1 MSGIRTLGI
10 VAAAALSLGL
20 AAQVQAAFPE
30 KDITIIIP
38 FSPGGGMDTTP
49 RAIAGPMSKYLP
61 NNVKVIPKNI
71 PGAGGRRG
79 YAELMRS
86 APDGYTISII
96 NFPGAAIPSLTGEKV
111 TYDINKFVWV
121 ARLSNS
127 AYLIASA
134 GKNDA
139 IGKFDDLKKL
149 GRPVKITHTGYGST
163 AYSAA
168 GIVRDA
174 MGIESTPLTGYKSSQ
189 EYIVGMIRGDGD
201 ATIAPV
207 ESFYKFVAS
216 GDVKALVTFEAKSTL
231 PGVPTV
237 RSLGYEELE
246 GLGVDRI
253 VAAPPGTPDEVRRI
267 LSDAIMKAIQ
277 DPEAQAWAKKVRR
290 PFDPMDTDE
299 VTAYLNK
306 SIAFYTKYKSS
317 LRKRD

>member
-10 VAAAALSLGL
+10 VAVATLSLSL
-20 AAQVQAAFPE
+20 AAQARAAFPE

-127 AYLIASA
+127 AYLVASA

-139 IGKFDDLKKL
+139 IKTFADLKKL
-149 GRPVKITHTGYGST
+149 GRPVKMTHTGYGST

-253 VAAPPGTPDEVRRI
+253 VAAPPGTPDSVRRI
-267 LSDAIMKAIQ
+267 ISEAIMKAIQ

-317 LRKRD
+317 LLKRD

>member
-10 VAAAALSLGL
+10 VALATLSLGL
-20 AAQVQAAFPE
+20 PAQARAEFPE
-30 KDITIIIP
+30 KDITFIIP

-49 RAIAGPMSKYLP
+49 RALVGPMSKYLP
-61 NNVKVIPKNI
+61 GNVKVVPNNI

-86 APDGYTISII
+86 APDGYTISVI

-111 TYDINKFVWV
+111 SYDINQFVWI
-121 ARLSNS
+121 ARMSNS
-127 AYLIASA
+127 SYLIASS

-139 IGKFDDLKKL
+139 INSFADLKKL
-149 GRPVKITHTGYGST
+149 GRPVKMTSTGYGST

-174 MGIESTPLTGYKSSQ
+174 MGIDSTPLTGYKSSQ

-207 ESFYKFVAS
+207 ESFYKFVQS

-231 PGVPTV
+231 PNVPTV
-237 RSLGYEELE
+237 RALGYEELE
-246 GLGVDRI
+246 GLGVDRM
-253 VAAPPGTPDEVRRI
+253 VAAPPGTPDAIRRI
-267 LSDAIMKAIQ
+267 LSNAIMKAIK

-290 PFDPMDTDE
+290 PFDPMDTE
-299 VTAYLNK
+299 QATAYLK
-306 SIAFYTKYKSS
+306 KAIAFYTKYQSS

>member
-1 MSGIRTLGI
+1 MSGNRTLGI
-10 VAAAALSLGL
+10 VALAMLSLGL
-20 AAQVQAAFPE
+20 ATQAQAVFPE

-49 RAIAGPMSKYLP
+49 RAITGPMSKYLP
-61 NNVKVIPKNI
+61 NNVKVVPKNI

-86 APDGYTISII
+86 APDGYTISVI

-111 TYDINKFVWV
+111 AYDINKFVWV
-121 ARLSNS
+121 ARMSNS

-134 GKNDA
+134 GKNNA
-139 IGKFDDLKKL
+139 INKFEDLKKL
-149 GRPVKITHTGYGST
+149 GRPVKMTHTGYGST
-163 AYSAA
+163 SYSAA

-174 MGIESTPLTGYKSSQ
+174 MGIESTPLTGYKSSA

-207 ESFYKFVAS
+207 ESFYKFVKS

-231 PGVPTV
+231 PGVPTI
-237 RSLGYEELE
+237 RSLGYPELE

-253 VAAPPGTPDEVRRI
+253 LAAPPGTPDNVRRI
-267 LSDAIMKAIQ
+267 LSDAIIKAMQ

-299 VTAYLNK
+299 VTAYLKK

-317 LRKRD
+317 LLKRD

>member
-1 MSGIRTLGI
+1 MNRIRKLGV

-20 AAQVQAAFPE
+20 ATQAQTAFPE

-49 RAIAGPMSKYLP
+49 RAIMGPMSKYLP
-61 NNVKVIPKNI
+61 NNVKVVPKNI

-86 APDGYTISII
+86 APDGYTICVI

-111 TYDINKFVWV
+111 AYDINKFVWV
-121 ARLSNS
+121 ARMSNS

-134 GKNDA
+134 GKNSA
-139 IGKFDDLKKL
+139 INKFEDLKKL
-149 GRPVKITHTGYGST
+149 GRPVKMTHTGYGST
-163 AYSAA
+163 SYSAA

-174 MGIESTPLTGYKSSQ
+174 MGIESTPLTGYKSSS

-207 ESFYKFVAS
+207 ESFYKFVKS

-237 RSLGYEELE
+237 RSLGYAELE
-246 GLGVDRI
+246 GLGVDRLL
-253 VAAPPGTPDEVRRI
+253 AAPPGTPDNVRRI
-267 LSDAIMKAIQ
+267 LSDAIIKAMQ

-299 VTAYLNK
+299 VTAYLKK

-317 LRKRD
+317 LLKRD